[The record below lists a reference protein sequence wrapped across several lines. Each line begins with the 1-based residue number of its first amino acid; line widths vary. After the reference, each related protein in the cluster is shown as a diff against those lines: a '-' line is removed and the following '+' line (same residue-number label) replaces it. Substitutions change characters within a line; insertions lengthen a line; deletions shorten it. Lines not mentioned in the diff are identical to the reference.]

1 MAITTSKILSVFSG
15 FKNRT
20 GLYMA
25 DSKIIL
31 KTARQNAGLS
41 SACSRKFSNPDM
53 VDLGFELSNAG
64 IENLRPQDDKTD
76 DSKINFVV

>member
-1 MAITTSKILSVFSG
+1 MALTTSKILRVFSD
-15 FKNRT
+15 FKNGT
-20 GLYMA
+20 GPYIV

-31 KTARQNAGLS
+31 KTARK
-41 SACSRKFSNPDM
+41 SADLDPACFRKFSNPDM

-64 IENLRPQDDKTD
+64 IENLQPQDEQTD